1 MVSLIA
7 SESLVSYQC
16 LNGKGCTFVQ
26 NISSYEEAKFRNVLF
41 DGSSYYAYSQNDCYG
56 GEPYWVSVTKTIRG
70 NRFFF
75 SLTIPNEFWYVE
87 SLRPYA
93 SYERYQCLP
102 GKDCTTVQ
110 NIPSFEEAEFR
121 NMQAVGRDRGA

>member
-1 MVSLIA
+1 M
-7 SESLVSYQC
+7 
-16 LNGKGCTFVQ
+16 
-26 NISSYEEAKFRNVLF
+26 
-41 DGSSYYAYSQNDCYG
+41 
-56 GEPYWVSVTKTIRG
+56 TKTIRG

-102 GKDCTTVQ
+102 GKDCTPVQ

-121 NMQAVGRDRGA
+121 NIVFDGNSNFAYSHNDYCD